1 MSPPFAA
8 REIDKLQF
16 RIAGKWHEMA
26 VHYPPHCSA
35 VTLTWGVH
43 QAMSIRYECF
53 ADVDPAPQE
62 TCPDGVGRERKTP

>member
-1 MSPPFAA
+1 VSPPFAA

-53 ADVDPAPQE
+53 ADVDRKPEAETENPTGPAP
-62 TCPDGVGRERKTP
+62 TG